1 MVSYTV
7 HMRLDEVS
15 LQTLQL
21 FVAVADHG
29 SIGAGARSVEM
40 AQPNASHQITDIE
53 TRLNTLL
60 LHRSPQGSVA
70 THAGMLFAAH
80 AREVLHA
87 AEQLTAW
94 MASNQQA
101 MQQVQL
107 HVGASLTIADALLP
121 RWLTALQQTFPK
133 VHIDV
138 AADNSSAVIH
148 AVRQGDLDL
157 GFIETPYVPVG
168 LNTAVIQDDELIV
181 ATAPWH
187 PWAHS
192 QRAISLEELAE
203 TPLVVREQGSGTR
216 DGLDKLLRG
225 HHLAHPTQILASNTA
240 VRVAVTAGAGP
251 AVLSRLTIQ
260 AQLAAGQ

>member
-1 MVSYTV
+1 MPSDCHHHRGSGRPKFNMVSYTV

-60 LHRSPQGSVA
+60 RHRSTQGSVA
-70 THAGMLFAAH
+70 ANSGMLFADDALMVMYAAP
-80 AREVLHA
+80 ARELLHA
-87 AEQLTAW
+87 AEQLKAR

-225 HHLAHPTQILASNTA
+225 HHLAHPTQILASN
-240 VRVAVTAGAGP
+240 
-251 AVLSRLTIQ
+251 
-260 AQLAAGQ
+260 